1 MEYVY
6 IISISVVYVT
16 ESGISACLS
25 LALADNERDEYTY
38 IHQNGWR
45 AMMESIVLARIW
57 RCKNAYAQ
65 LVRYPSQH
73 LIFSIFFTWAIL
85 VCVSLI
91 YLICID

>member
-38 IHQNGWR
+38 IHQNG
-45 AMMESIVLARIW
+45 
-57 RCKNAYAQ
+57 
-65 LVRYPSQH
+65 
-73 LIFSIFFTWAIL
+73 
-85 VCVSLI
+85 
-91 YLICID
+91 